1 MHKPD
6 LVRTRLL
13 VRVSTAFVLM
23 VLPVACGGGPRDN
36 TLQSALSALPAKR
49 APAPADAQG
58 AALAKLRQESRV
70 PVRFQFEQERLRFA
84 TFDVPATGQNAAER
98 AMSFLERYAAL
109 FALPSPRDTLFV
121 SRAVNDGDRDH
132 VFFRQH
138 FDSVGVF
145 AGELA
150 VHMEG
155 TRVVMVNG
163 NYLTAAP
170 VAARPSITAEAAT
183 RIAQKQAG
191 KGARLAGTPKLAF
204 FDWRMLWKPARDART
219 PAQTEPQLAWRLTML
234 EATRDSGSDFIIDA
248 QTGNVIARFATDA
261 HEDFW
266 IRTVNNTT
274 EQPFCGFGS
283 ATDWFVHNTLVAG
296 ATPDTEG
303 IGAAGFTDTIFRFF
317 DGTFGL
323 KSWDGKDGTIR
334 INLDDASQ
342 AGNAAFSTVCSHMGF
357 GNNMA
362 VLDVMAHEFTH
373 GVSGTTAKFAGSF
386 EPGSLKESYSDV
398 FAALTDTANW
408 TFGEM
413 SAVGIIRD
421 LSNPP
426 TQSDL
431 LTIGCGPLPPGT
443 GCIISPPTL
452 IAHPDRMSLFIANAT
467 DDEDGDFGAVHA
479 NAGIPNKAA
488 FLIAAGGTFNGL
500 SISGIG
506 RAKMGQLYFEVL
518 TKVLTG
524 NTDFLTAA
532 ALTLATAQNA
542 ASSGRWGFT
551 SADACSVSHAF
562 AATEL
567 VPLDTDC
574 DNTPDVID
582 IDDDNDSIPD
592 MGDNCRLVS
601 NPSQTDADGDGIGDA
616 CDSDRD
622 GDGVPNTADN
632 CRDRA
637 NPAQADFNHDGV
649 GDACEDSDHDTVRD
663 DRDNCQTV
671 ANQDQSD
678 SDSDA
683 IGDACDAD
691 LDGDGFC
698 QLPIAPGSLGIPPA
712 GCPAL
717 TDNCPF
723 VSNSTQS
730 DADSDGF
737 GDACDL
743 CPNLADDG
751 HDNDKDH
758 IGDACDPDDD
768 NDGVPDL
775 IDNCP
780 FVANPDQKDWNG
792 DGVGH
797 ACDESENINLS
808 DRISRYQYQSK
819 GPIGPPEVVSFPV
832 VAQAGDPILLQLALG
847 QQAVQVS
854 VSLKSESPFFAAI
867 VDDEGRYATY
877 ANGKDSAVLQF
888 VPQADFFAPRVSPDG
903 VAGFAGAYQG
913 RSYSLQ
919 IAFPGGVKQVGAIDV
934 EASVVQAGAAR

>member
-1 MHKPD
+1 
-6 LVRTRLL
+6 
-13 VRVSTAFVLM
+13 
-23 VLPVACGGGPRDN
+23 
-36 TLQSALSALPAKR
+36 
-49 APAPADAQG
+49 
-58 AALAKLRQESRV
+58 
-70 PVRFQFEQERLRFA
+70 
-84 TFDVPATGQNAAER
+84 
-98 AMSFLERYAAL
+98 
-109 FALPSPRDTLFV
+109 
-121 SRAVNDGDRDH
+121 
-132 VFFRQH
+132 
-138 FDSVGVF
+138 
-145 AGELA
+145 
-150 VHMEG
+150 
-155 TRVVMVNG
+155 
-163 NYLTAAP
+163 
-170 VAARPSITAEAAT
+170 
-183 RIAQKQAG
+183 
-191 KGARLAGTPKLAF
+191 
-204 FDWRMLWKPARDART
+204 
-219 PAQTEPQLAWRLTML
+219 
-234 EATRDSGSDFIIDA
+234 
-248 QTGNVIARFATDA
+248 
-261 HEDFW
+261 
-266 IRTVNNTT
+266 
-274 EQPFCGFGS
+274 
-283 ATDWFVHNTLVAG
+283 
-296 ATPDTEG
+296 
-303 IGAAGFTDTIFRFF
+303 
-317 DGTFGL
+317 
-323 KSWDGKDGTIR
+323 
-334 INLDDASQ
+334 
-342 AGNAAFSTVCSHMGF
+342 
-357 GNNMA
+357 
-362 VLDVMAHEFTH
+362 
-373 GVSGTTAKFAGSF
+373 
-386 EPGSLKESYSDV
+386 
-398 FAALTDTANW
+398 
-408 TFGEM
+408 
-413 SAVGIIRD
+413 
-421 LSNPP
+421 
-426 TQSDL
+426 
-431 LTIGCGPLPPGT
+431 
-443 GCIISPPTL
+443 
-452 IAHPDRMSLFIANAT
+452 
-467 DDEDGDFGAVHA
+467 
-479 NAGIPNKAA
+479 
-488 FLIAAGGTFNGL
+488 
-500 SISGIG
+500 
-506 RAKMGQLYFEVL
+506 
-518 TKVLTG
+518 
-524 NTDFLTAA
+524 
-532 ALTLATAQNA
+532 
-542 ASSGRWGFT
+542 
-551 SADACSVSHAF
+551 
-562 AATEL
+562 
-567 VPLDTDC
+567 
-574 DNTPDVID
+574 
-582 IDDDNDSIPD
+582 